1 MRRVAVIGA
10 LSLALLGASLAGVVV
25 PAAATSDGRVRATD
39 AARHA
44 ERARK
49 ALVKRRWDRAVR
61 ESEVAVADT
70 PADGEHRR
78 LLGVAYLRAGR
89 FASAAQAFEDALALR
104 HDDHAAALN
113 LALTQVALGQWDRA
127 RATLAAHAGGIA
139 APDRGLAL
147 ALAGDLPGAL
157 QVLMP
162 AARLP
167 EADAKTRQNLAF
179 TLALAGQWP
188 QARALAAYDLPVEAV
203 DRRLATWAA
212 LAQPRA
218 SSDQVAALL
227 GITPASDPGLP
238 LALALVAPAP
248 VATTIAVAA
257 PPPPAFVS
265 QIVPPAAPPLVS
277 RPVPPAAFVPASRLA
292 VATRPRPLTPGGY
305 YLQLGAYENAA
316 VARDGWRGAVRR
328 WPVLGRLRPSGIP
341 ADRSSSLYRLSV
353 GGVARGDAIQLC
365 RGYRARGGRCF
376 VRLVA
381 GDRPAPWRASLRLA
395 AK

>member
-10 LSLALLGASLAGVVV
+10 LSLVLLGAGLAEVVV
-25 PAAATSDGRVRATD
+25 PAAATSDGSARAAD

-44 ERARK
+44 GRARA
-49 ALVKRRWDRAVR
+49 ALAKRRWDRAVR
-61 ESEVAVADT
+61 ESEVAVADA

-78 LLGVAYLRAGR
+78 LLGIAYLRAGR
-89 FASAAQAFEDALALR
+89 FASAARSFEDALTLR
-104 HDDHAAALN
+104 HDDHAAALD
-113 LALTQVALGQWDRA
+113 LALAQVALGRWDRA
-127 RATLAAHAGGIA
+127 RATLDAHAEGIA
-139 APDRGLAL
+139 AADRGLAL

-162 AARLP
+162 AARGP
-167 EADAKTRQNLAF
+167 QADAKTRQNLAF

-188 QARALAAYDLPVEAV
+188 QARALAAYDLPADAV
-203 DRRLATWAA
+203 DRRLAAWAA

-218 SSDQVAALL
+218 ASDQVAALL
-227 GITPASDPGLP
+227 GITPTSDPGLP
-238 LALALVAPAP
+238 IALALVAPA
-248 VATTIAVAA
+248 AAAVAVDA

-277 RPVPPAAFVPASRLA
+277 RPVPPVAEPAPARAA
-292 VATRPRPLTPGGY
+292 ATRPRPLTPVGY
-305 YLQLGAYENAA
+305 VIQLGAYENAA
-316 VARDGWRGAVRR
+316 VARDGWRGALRR
-328 WPVLGRLRPSGIP
+328 WPMLGRLRPTGIP
-341 ADRSSSLYRLSV
+341 ADRSTTLYRLSV

-376 VRLVA
+376 VRLAA
-381 GDRPAPWRASLRLA
+381 GDRPAPWRAGLRLA

>member
-1 MRRVAVIGA
+1 MRRGAVIGA
-10 LSLALLGASLAGVVV
+10 LSLALLGAGLAEVIV
-25 PAAATSDGRVRATD
+25 PAAATSDGAARAAD

-44 ERARK
+44 DRARK
-49 ALVKRRWDRAVR
+49 ALGKRRWDRAVH
-61 ESEVAVADT
+61 ESELAVADA
-70 PADGEHRR
+70 PEDGANRR

-89 FASAAQAFEDALALR
+89 FTSAATAFEDALTLR
-104 HDDHAAALN
+104 RDDHAAALN

-127 RATLAAHAGGIA
+127 RATLTAHAGGIA

-188 QARALAAYDLPVEAV
+188 QARALAAYDLPADAV
-203 DRRLATWAA
+203 DRRLAAWAA

-218 SSDQVAALL
+218 ASDQVAALL

-238 LALALVAPAP
+238 VALALVAPAP
-248 VATTIAVAA
+248 VATPIAVAA

-277 RPVPPAAFVPASRLA
+277 LPVPPAALVPIARSA
-292 VATRPRPLTPGGY
+292 VTPRPLTPGGY

-316 VARDGWRGAVRR
+316 VARDGWRGALRR
-328 WPVLGRLRPSGIP
+328 WPVLGRLRPTGIA

-365 RGYRARGGRCF
+365 RGYRARGGHCF
-376 VRLVA
+376 VRLAA
-381 GDRPAPWRASLRLA
+381 GDRPAPWRAGSRLA

>member
-1 MRRVAVIGA
+1 MRRVTVIGV
-10 LSLALLGASLAGVVV
+10 LSSALLCAGLAEVVV
-25 PAAATSDGRVRATD
+25 PAAATSDGRARVAD

-61 ESEVAVADT
+61 EGEIAVADA

-78 LLGVAYLRAGR
+78 LLGVVYLRAGR
-89 FASAAQAFEDALALR
+89 FASAARAFEDALTLR
-104 HDDHAAALN
+104 HDDHAAALD

-179 TLALAGQWP
+179 TLALSGQWP
-188 QARALAAYDLPVEAV
+188 QARALAAFDLPADAV

-218 SSDQVAALL
+218 ASDQVAALL
-227 GITPASDPGLP
+227 SITPASDPGLP
-238 LALALVAPAP
+238 VALALVAPAP
-248 VATTIAVAA
+248 VATPIAVAA

-277 RPVPPAAFVPASRLA
+277 RPVPPAALVPSARPA
-292 VATRPRPLTPGGY
+292 VAPRPRTLTPGGY

-316 VARDGWRGAVRR
+316 VARDGWRGALRR
-328 WPVLGRLRPSGIP
+328 WPVLGRLRPTGIA

-365 RGYRARGGRCF
+365 RGYRARGGHCF
-376 VRLVA
+376 VRLAA
-381 GDRPAPWRASLRLA
+381 GDRPAPWRAGSRLA

>member
-1 MRRVAVIGA
+1 MKRVVVIGA
-10 LSLALLGASLAGVVV
+10 LSLALLGAGLAEVVV
-25 PAAATSDGRVRATD
+25 PAAATSDGGARAAD

-44 ERARK
+44 ERART

-61 ESEVAVADT
+61 ESEIAVADA

-89 FASAAQAFEDALALR
+89 FTSAATAFEDALTLR
-104 HDDHAAALN
+104 HDDHAAALD
-113 LALTQVALGQWDRA
+113 LALTQVALGQWDSA

-167 EADAKTRQNLAF
+167 DADAKTRQNLAF

-188 QARALAAYDLPVEAV
+188 QARALAAYDLPADAV

-218 SSDQVAALL
+218 ASDQVAALL
-227 GITPASDPGLP
+227 GITPASDPGFP
-238 LALALVAPAP
+238 VALALVAPAP
-248 VATTIAVAA
+248 IAVAA

-277 RPVPPAAFVPASRLA
+277 RPVPPAAL
-292 VATRPRPLTPGGY
+292 VATARPAIAPRPRPLTPGGF

-316 VARDGWRGAVRR
+316 VARDGWRGALRR
-328 WPVLGRLRPSGIP
+328 WPVLGRLRPTGIA

-376 VRLVA
+376 VRLAA
-381 GDRPAPWRASLRLA
+381 GDRPAPWRTRSRLA
-395 AK
+395 GK

>member
-49 ALVKRRWDRAVR
+49 ALGKRSWERAVR
-61 ESEVAVADT
+61 ESEIAVADV

-89 FASAAQAFEDALALR
+89 FASAARAFEDALTLR

-127 RATLAAHAGGIA
+127 RRTLAAHADGIA

-147 ALAGDLPGAL
+147 ALAGDMPGAL

-167 EADAKTRQNLAF
+167 RADAKTRQNLAF

-188 QARALAAYDLPVEAV
+188 QARALAAYDLPADAV

-218 SSDQVAALL
+218 ASDQVVALL
-227 GITPASDPGLP
+227 GITPTSDPGLP
-238 LALALVAPAP
+238 VALALVAPAP

-277 RPVPPAAFVPASRLA
+277 RPVPPATLVPASRPA
-292 VATRPRPLTPGGY
+292 AATRPRPLTPGGY

-316 VARDGWRGAVRR
+316 VARDGWRGALRR
-328 WPVLGRLRPSGIP
+328 WPVLGRLRPTGIP

-353 GGVARGDAIQLC
+353 GGIARGDAIQLC

-381 GDRPAPWRASLRLA
+381 GDRPAPWRAGLRLA